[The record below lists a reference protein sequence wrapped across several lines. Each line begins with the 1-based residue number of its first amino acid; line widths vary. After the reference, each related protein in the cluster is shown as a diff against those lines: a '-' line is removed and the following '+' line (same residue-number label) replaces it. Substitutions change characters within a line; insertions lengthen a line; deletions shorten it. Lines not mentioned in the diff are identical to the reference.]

1 MLRLRI
7 GVVVA
12 VASEF
17 NKTDKATKSRN
28 RDAMHCDDAMSQLG
42 PVQVQVEFTLRSCD
56 AMRERR
62 RISRD
67 AITAQLIRL

>member
-1 MLRLRI
+1 M
-7 GVVVA
+7 
-12 VASEF
+12 
-17 NKTDKATKSRN
+17 D
-28 RDAMHCDDAMSQLG
+28 CDDAMSQLG